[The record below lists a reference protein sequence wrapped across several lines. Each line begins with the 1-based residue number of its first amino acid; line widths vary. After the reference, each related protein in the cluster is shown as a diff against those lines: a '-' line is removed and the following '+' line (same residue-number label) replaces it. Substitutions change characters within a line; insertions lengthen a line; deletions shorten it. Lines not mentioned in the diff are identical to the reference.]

1 VSIFQF
7 CFVKLEV
14 RIDMS
19 FVSFVRKKK
28 KKEMLHMYWKR
39 MRRGGQRQLA
49 YKNYGELHV

>member
-28 KKEMLHMYWKR
+28 GDVTYVLEAHAQ
-39 MRRGGQRQLA
+39 RRSETA
-49 YKNYGELHV
+49 SV